1 MIKNLA
7 KGKYDELIGKISKL
21 VIEARAAVVRV
32 INTKIVN
39 TYWTIGKYIVEY
51 EQEGKVRA
59 DYGSELMKNV
69 SKELSARLGKG
80 FSRSNL
86 QNMRLFYLMYK
97 KSQTPSGKL
106 SWQTVS
112 AELSWSHYCLLLSIS
127 DKLARQF
134 YEKEAINSNWS
145 VRELERQI
153 DSLLYGRLCLSRD
166 KKGVFELSKKGQI
179 IEKPKDMVKDPYVLE
194 FLGIPESEKLTEKKI
209 ESKIV
214 EHLKDF
220 ILELGKGFLFVSK
233 QYRISMNNE
242 HHYVDLV
249 FYNVHLKCY
258 VLMDLK
264 IRKFKHEDAGQ
275 MNFYLN
281 YFKNEVN
288 VEGDNPPV
296 GIILCTGK
304 DDVYVEY
311 VLGGLSN
318 KIFTSKYK
326 LKLPT
331 MKELA
336 DEVKKDIQHARRKL
350 VQSSRQHV

>member
-1 MIKNLA
+1 MKNLA
-7 KGKYDELIGKISKL
+7 KGKYDELTSKISKL
-21 VIEARAAVVRV
+21 VIEARAAVVRAV
-32 INTKIVN
+32 NTKIVN

-51 EQEGKVRA
+51 EQKGEVRA
-59 DYGSELMKNV
+59 DYGSELMKKV
-69 SKELSARLGKG
+69 SEELSARLGKG

-86 QNMRLFYLMYK
+86 QNMRLFYLTYK
-97 KSQTPSGKL
+97 KSQTLSGK
-106 SWQTVS
+106 
-112 AELSWSHYCLLLSIS
+112 LSWSHYCLLLSIS
-127 DKLARQF
+127 DKRARQF

-153 DSLLYGRLCLSRD
+153 GSLLYERLCLSRD

-194 FLGIPESEKLTEKKI
+194 FLGMPESEKLTEKKI
-209 ESKIV
+209 ESKII
-214 EHLKDF
+214 EHLKAF
-220 ILELGKGFLFVSK
+220 ILELGKGFLFVSR

-242 HHYVDLV
+242 HHYVDLA
-249 FYNVHLKCY
+249 FYNVYLKCY
-258 VLMDLK
+258 VLIDLK

-304 DDVYVEY
+304 DDVYVDY

-336 DEVKKDIQHARRKL
+336 DEVKKDIQHAKK
-350 VQSSRQHV
+350 VGPIG

>member
-1 MIKNLA
+1 MKNLA
-7 KGKYDELIGKISKL
+7 KGKYDKLIGKISKL
-21 VIEARAAVVRV
+21 VIEARTAVVKT
-32 INTKIVN
+32 INTRIVH

-51 EQEGKVRA
+51 EQKGEVRA
-59 DYGSELMKNV
+59 DYGSELMRKI
-69 SKELSARLGKG
+69 SEELSARLGKG

-86 QNMRLFYLMYK
+86 QNMRLFYLTYK
-97 KSQTPSGKL
+97 KSQTLSGKL
-106 SWQTVS
+106 G
-112 AELSWSHYCLLLSIS
+112 WSHYCLLLSIS
-127 DKLARQF
+127 DNRARQF

-153 DSLLYGRLCLSRD
+153 GSLLYERLCLSRD

-179 IEKPKDMVKDPYVLE
+179 IEKPKDMIKDPYVLE
-194 FLGIPESEKLTEKKI
+194 FLDIPESEKLTEKKI
-209 ESKIV
+209 ESRIIG
-214 EHLKDF
+214 HLKAF
-220 ILELGKGFLFVSK
+220 VLELGKGFLFVSK

-249 FYNVHLKCY
+249 FYNVYLKCY
-258 VLMDLK
+258 VLIDLK

-304 DDVYVEY
+304 EDVYVDY

-336 DEVKKDIQHARRKL
+336 DEVKKDIQHAKRKL
-350 VQSSRQHV
+350 VR

>member
-1 MIKNLA
+1 MKNLA

-21 VIEARAAVVRV
+21 VIEARTAVIRV

-51 EQEGKVRA
+51 EQKGEVRA
-59 DYGSELMKNV
+59 DYGSELMKKV
-69 SKELSARLGKG
+69 SEELSARLGKG

-86 QNMRLFYLMYK
+86 QNMRLFYLTYK
-97 KSQTPSGKL
+97 KSQTLSGK
-106 SWQTVS
+106 
-112 AELSWSHYCLLLSIS
+112 LSWSHYCLLLSIS
-127 DKLARQF
+127 DKRARQF

-153 DSLLYGRLCLSRD
+153 GSLLYERLCLSRD

-194 FLGIPESEKLTEKKI
+194 FLGMPESEKLTEKKI
-209 ESKIV
+209 ESKII
-214 EHLKDF
+214 EHLKAF
-220 ILELGKGFLFVSK
+220 ILELGKGFLFVSR

-242 HHYVDLV
+242 HHYVDLA
-249 FYNVHLKCY
+249 FYNVYLKCY
-258 VLMDLK
+258 VLIDLK

-304 DDVYVEY
+304 DDVYVDY

-336 DEVKKDIQHARRKL
+336 DEVKKDIQHAKKVGL
-350 VQSSRQHV
+350 IG